1 MGIKRVFHNF
11 EFGRWQTTSVLA
23 LLSIFVLAGAANAGA
38 QRGSKSSSIKI
49 DNFGQMDERFFR
61 GAQPHE
67 GDYVGLA
74 ELGINTIIDL
84 TDDPTSYEKRNA
96 EAAGIH
102 YVSIPMS
109 DSRKPGNDQI
119 EQFMK
124 LVNDPSTGKF
134 FVHCIGGR
142 HRTGVVGAV
151 YRMNKYGWSFDQAYG
166 EMKQYDFYSR
176 WGHGSLKDY
185 VKDYYGHLKS
195 IEVSSGSTSISR

>member
-11 EFGRWQTTSVLA
+11 EFGRWQTTSALA
-23 LLSIFVLAGAANAGA
+23 LLSFFVLADAANAGA

-61 GAQPHE
+61 GAQPGE

-96 EAAGIH
+96 EAAGIR

-176 WGHGSLKDY
+176 WGHGALKDY